1 VKLTSTLSERT
12 EYHTRL
18 QRCSLEVEHCRAY
31 WRHAPAHARRDTD
44 TQAFENYWFGARTL
58 PRVRLLLCNFRERFD
73 RFPPALTVLHRWT
86 EMQAV
91 TRRLICHWHLQ
102 LADRLYREFTGNF
115 LVNRVATGH
124 LEITR
129 DIVVRWIDQVAPARW
144 SIATR
149 IQFARKLLYSAAE
162 AGILTGHRDPRVWQ
176 ALRPADEAL
185 GYILYLLRSINFQGS
200 LIDNPYLAS
209 VGLAGA
215 DLERRLRTFPDCP
228 LRRQGDL
235 FEFSWRFENLQQ
247 WAESRILQSEIP
259 LRETA

>member
-1 VKLTSTLSERT
+1 MKLTITLSERT

-115 LVNRVATGH
+115 LVNRVTTGWTMH
-124 LEITR
+124 QTPR
-129 DIVVRWIDQVAPARW
+129 VR
-144 SIATR
+144 S
-149 IQFARKLLYSAAE
+149 ARKRCAN
-162 AGILTGHRDPRVWQ
+162 
-176 ALRPADEAL
+176 PAK
-185 GYILYLLRSINFQGS
+185 S
-200 LIDNPYLAS
+200 PAS
-209 VGLAGA
+209 
-215 DLERRLRTFPDCP
+215 
-228 LRRQGDL
+228 
-235 FEFSWRFENLQQ
+235 S
-247 WAESRILQSEIP
+247 ESRISCM
-259 LRETA
+259 RFR